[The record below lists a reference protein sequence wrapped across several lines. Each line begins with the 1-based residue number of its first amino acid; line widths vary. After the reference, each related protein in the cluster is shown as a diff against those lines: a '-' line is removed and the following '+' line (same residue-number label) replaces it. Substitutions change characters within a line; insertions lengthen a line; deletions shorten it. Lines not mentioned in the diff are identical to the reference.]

1 MTRLRRWLSAIVAAL
16 MAAGLLQGPLQPA
29 EAAAGTP
36 AYCSPQVDKLDNRK
50 FGKDIPVI
58 LVHGIQ
64 GSSVDWAVGG
74 SGRSFYDTLD
84 SLPYVSVAQAF
95 DYDAEVIDLITPETI
110 HPAAEKLAA
119 TIHCASMIS
128 KKNGGQG
135 KVIVIGYSLGGLVTR
150 LALSYEAADKNGVA
164 HKVSK
169 MVSQVVTIG
178 TPHRGLKDLATKE
191 LVKVLPK
198 FPGNVDVLAIAGDV
212 TQVQVRDG
220 VTEKVKKLNGDGMV
234 PTNSAITGHSKSGT
248 ARRMTYVYECRQEYA
263 KGQTPPTVG
272 CEHGQLIKTP
282 SNGLSLMVA
291 DIIHTYHGQN
301 NHYGDVSQF
310 TIGNLRLR
318 FEYPWTDAVTMD
330 GAGRGATAYDSTNG
344 VKCTNCDARPTPMV
358 YAFVDVTYHGFC
370 QKASLLECAV
380 GDQVLIGSAPNIKVG
395 GRKPD
400 VSAKYLE
407 SGQSAD
413 TPGYAWCFSVER
425 VCISYR
431 RGTPGKNLKVSDA
444 FNEMLANATW
454 VK

>member
-1 MTRLRRWLSAIVAAL
+1 MNRLRRWLSAIVTAAL
-16 MAAGLLQGPLQPA
+16 VVAGLLFAPQQDAG
-29 EAAAGTP
+29 AADNP
-36 AYCSPQVDKLDNRK
+36 AYCSPVVDKLDNTK

-58 LVHGIQ
+58 LVHGIE
-64 GSSVDWAVGG
+64 GKFTDWGEREKGG
-74 SGRSFYDTLD
+74 SFYNVID
-84 SLPYVSVAQAF
+84 SLPFVSVAQAF
-95 DYDAEVIDLITPETI
+95 SYDAQVIDLINVETLY
-110 HPAAEKLAA
+110 PAAEKLAA

-178 TPHRGLKDLATKE
+178 TPHRGLKDPATKE

-248 ARRMTYVYECRQEYA
+248 ARRMTYVYECRQVYA

-291 DIIHTYHGQN
+291 DIIHTYH
-301 NHYGDVSQF
+301 
-310 TIGNLRLR
+310 
-318 FEYPWTDAVTMD
+318 
-330 GAGRGATAYDSTNG
+330 
-344 VKCTNCDARPTPMV
+344 
-358 YAFVDVTYHGFC
+358 
-370 QKASLLECAV
+370 
-380 GDQVLIGSAPNIKVG
+380 
-395 GRKPD
+395 
-400 VSAKYLE
+400 
-407 SGQSAD
+407 
-413 TPGYAWCFSVER
+413 
-425 VCISYR
+425 
-431 RGTPGKNLKVSDA
+431 
-444 FNEMLANATW
+444 
-454 VK
+454 